1 MSCYF
6 CARVAT
12 AVQRQTFAE
21 RMNER
26 AVTGVLRRRRLP
38 RSKALP
44 LPAERR
50 GMREDAPPRDD
61 ARSRFT
67 TLPISSQGENKG
79 APRGTPGRRVQRPD
93 RHPGA
98 GGDPGGETRPRAA
111 ADTAARRG
119 HRSRP
124 SCACA
129 GSSARQRNAERR
141 AQKPVRSVSP
151 PPCSPPSH
159 KHDAAIGPMLSRITE

>member
-38 RSKALP
+38 RS
-44 LPAERR
+44 EEGCRR
-50 GMREDAPPRDD
+50 MPPPRDD
-61 ARSRFT
+61 ARSRLT

-93 RHPGA
+93 RRPGA

-124 SCACA
+124 ICACA

-141 AQKPVRSVSP
+141 TQKPVRSVSP